1 MKEKKVRKPWHKKW
15 WVWAL
20 IVFFGFAALGAI
32 VDEGEDVESAKSE
45 ENSKKSESAEKK
57 EAAEPTKKEVT
68 KEEKEETKPKEEKK
82 AKSKPKQEKKVSAVE
97 VTDFAIQQAIE
108 LTESD
113 SLVQDAA
120 VNVEGDTIYL
130 AIIAPAV
137 NKEYGKELGDNFVR
151 QLAAFS
157 EGESPTKDYYGEI
170 YDNYNMQVGVFDAN
184 EKAIVYGAKV
194 TSSPKITW

>member
-1 MKEKKVRKPWHKKW
+1 MKEKKAKKPWHKKW
-15 WVWAL
+15 WVWVL

-32 VDEGEDVESAKSE
+32 VDEGEDIESAKDA
-45 ENSKKSESAEKK
+45 SKPKESESAEKK
-57 EAAEPTKKEVT
+57 EVAEPEKKKTEAELAKVEVT

-82 AKSKPKQEKKVSAVE
+82 AKPKPKQDEKVSAVE

-137 NKEYGKELGDNFVR
+137 NKEYGK
-151 QLAAFS
+151 
-157 EGESPTKDYYGEI
+157 
-170 YDNYNMQVGVFDAN
+170 
-184 EKAIVYGAKV
+184 
-194 TSSPKITW
+194 